1 MTFVLIKGTFHVE
14 GYSLDGDSIR
24 FRADDPVNW
33 KKLSGPPVALNALGH
48 AHIRMEAVDALE
60 TNFQG
65 FHQPL
70 RLARPAVR
78 YLLTSL
84 GIHEVVWDE
93 TKSRVIKAE
102 CGKNGADGKDGIKGY
117 ILARSTESL
126 RRPVAFVFA
135 GESEEKDGSE
145 INLNESILTK
155 SLNYGLI
162 VRGLAYPMYYS
173 GLFSD
178 LRLPLTYASVRA
190 REEERGIWPYDL
202 TTKGFSMAN
211 LGTIT
216 NEVAILPKLFRRIVG
231 YMGEGGSID
240 GFVDHLRNGCDPMVK
255 VAQVQFTRFDSI
267 VEVKGDRVKLTESP
281 ENLIFL
287 DRVLC

>member
-1 MTFVLIKGTFHVE
+1 MTFVLIKGTFHVL
-14 GYSLDGDSIR
+14 GYRLDGDSIR
-24 FRADDPVNW
+24 FRADDPANW

-48 AHIRMEAVDALE
+48 ALLRMEAVDALE
-60 TNFQG
+60 THYQG

-78 YLLTSL
+78 YILSSL
-84 GIHEVVWDE
+84 GIHDVVWDE
-93 TKSRVIKAE
+93 MQERVIKAE
-102 CGKNGADGKDGIKGY
+102 DGTEGY
-117 ILARSTESL
+117 ILARSTESY

-135 GESEEKDGSE
+135 GGSEEKDGRE
-145 INLNESILTK
+145 ISLNESMLSK

-162 VRGLAYPMYYS
+162 VRGLAYPMFYN

-178 LRLPLTYASVRA
+178 LRHPLTYASIRA
-190 REEERGIWPYDL
+190 REEGRGIWPYDL
-202 TTKGFSMAN
+202 TTKGFSMTN

-216 NEVAILPKLFRRIVG
+216 NEVAILPKLFRRIVD
-231 YMGEGGSID
+231 YMGEGGNID
-240 GFVDHLRNGCDPMVK
+240 GFIDHLRNGCEPLVK

-267 VEVKGDRVKLTESP
+267 VEVKGDRVMLTESP

-287 DRVLC
+287 DKVLCKS

>member
-1 MTFVLIKGTFHVE
+1 MTFVLIKGTFHVL
-14 GYSLDGDSIR
+14 GYRLDGDSIR
-24 FRADDPVNW
+24 FRADDSANW
-33 KKLSGPPVALNALGH
+33 KKLSGPPVALNAQGH
-48 AHIRMEAVDALE
+48 ALLRMEAVDALE
-60 TNFQG
+60 THYQG

-84 GIHEVVWDE
+84 GIHDVVWDE
-93 TKSRVIKAE
+93 TQERVIKAE
-102 CGKNGADGKDGIKGY
+102 DGTEGY

-135 GESEEKDGSE
+135 GGSEEKDGREVS
-145 INLNESILTK
+145 LNESILSK

-173 GLFSD
+173 GLFPD
-178 LRLPLTYASVRA
+178 LRRPLTYASIRA
-190 REEERGIWPYDL
+190 REEGRGIWPYDL
-202 TTKGFSMAN
+202 TTKGFSLAN

-216 NEVAILPKLFRRIVG
+216 NEVAILPKLFRRIVD
-231 YMGEGGSID
+231 YMGEGGNID
-240 GFVDHLRNGCDPMVK
+240 GFIDHLMNRCEPLVK
-255 VAQVQFTRFDSI
+255 VAQVHFTRFDSI

-287 DRVLC
+287 DKVLFEKS

>member
-1 MTFVLIKGTFHVE
+1 MTFVLIKGTFHVQ
-14 GYSLDGDSIR
+14 GYRLDGDSIR

-48 AHIRMEAVDALE
+48 AHLRMEAVDALE

-78 YLLTSL
+78 YLLSSL

-102 CGKNGADGKDGIKGY
+102 DGKMGMGQKGY

-145 INLNESILTK
+145 IELNESILNK

-173 GLFSD
+173 GLSSG
-178 LRLPLTYASVRA
+178 LRHPLTYASVRA

-216 NEVAILPKLFRRIVG
+216 NEVAILPKLFRRIVD

-240 GFVDHLRNGCDPMVK
+240 GFIGHLRNGCDPMVK
-255 VAQVQFTRFDSI
+255 VAQVQFTQARYYS
-267 VEVKGDRVKLTESP
+267 
-281 ENLIFL
+281 
-287 DRVLC
+287 

>member
-1 MTFVLIKGTFHVE
+1 MTFVLIKGTFHVQ
-14 GYSLDGDSIR
+14 GYGLNGDSIR
-24 FRADDPVNW
+24 FRAEDSVNW
-33 KKLSGPPVALNALGH
+33 KKLSGPPAALNALGH
-48 AHIRMEAVDALE
+48 AHLRMEAVDALE

-78 YLLTSL
+78 YLLSRL

-93 TKSRVIKAE
+93 AQSRVIRAE
-102 CGKNGADGKDGIKGY
+102 DGTNGY
-117 ILARSTESL
+117 ILARNTESL
-126 RRPVAFVFA
+126 RRPLAFVFA
-135 GESEEKDGSE
+135 GECEEKDGTE
-145 INLNESILTK
+145 ISMNQSILTK

-162 VRGLAYPMYYS
+162 VRGLAYPMFYN
-173 GLFSD
+173 GLFSN
-178 LRLPLTYASVRA
+178 LRLPLTYASIRA

-202 TTKGFSMAN
+202 TTKGFSIKN

-231 YMGEGGSID
+231 YMGEGGNID
-240 GFVDHLRNGCDPMVK
+240 GFIDHLRNGCEPLVK
-255 VAQVQFTRFDSI
+255 VAQVHFTRFDSI
-267 VEVKGDRVKLTESP
+267 VEVKDDRVKLTESP

>member
-1 MTFVLIKGTFHVE
+1 MTFILIKGTFHVQ
-14 GYSLDGDSIR
+14 GYRLDGDSIR
-24 FRADDPVNW
+24 FRADDSVNW

-48 AHIRMEAVDALE
+48 AHLRMEAVDALE

-78 YLLTSL
+78 YLLSCL
-84 GIHEVVWDE
+84 GIHDVVLDD

-102 CGKNGADGKDGIKGY
+102 DEMYGKDGTKGY
-117 ILARSTESL
+117 ILARSTESF

-145 INLNESILTK
+145 IKLNESILNK

-173 GLFSD
+173 GLSSG
-178 LRLPLTYASVRA
+178 LRYPLTYASVRA

-216 NEVAILPKLFRRIVG
+216 NEVAILPKLFRRIVD
-231 YMGEGGSID
+231 YMGEGGNID
-240 GFVDHLRNGCDPMVK
+240 GFIDHLRNGCDPLVK
-255 VAQVQFTRFDSI
+255 VAQVQFTRARHHS
-267 VEVKGDRVKLTESP
+267 
-281 ENLIFL
+281 
-287 DRVLC
+287 

>member
-1 MTFVLIKGTFHVE
+1 MTFVLIKGTFHVQ
-14 GYSLDGDSIR
+14 GYSLNGDSIR

-48 AHIRMEAVDALE
+48 ANLRMEAVDALE
-60 TNFQG
+60 THYQG

-78 YLLTSL
+78 YLLSSL
-84 GIHEVVWDE
+84 GIHDVVWDD
-93 TKSRVIKAE
+93 TKSRAIKAE
-102 CGKNGADGKDGIKGY
+102 DETKGY
-117 ILARSTESL
+117 IMARSTESF

-145 INLNESILTK
+145 IKLNESILNK

-173 GLFSD
+173 GLSSG
-178 LRLPLTYASVRA
+178 LRHPLTYASVRA

-202 TTKGFSMAN
+202 TTKGFSTAN

-216 NEVAILPKLFRRIVG
+216 NEVAILPKLFRRIVD

-240 GFVDHLRNGCDPMVK
+240 GFIDHLRNGCDPLVK
-255 VAQVQFTRFDSI
+255 VAQVQFTQLDTI

-287 DRVLC
+287 DKVLC